1 MVIYGKKGVPMENID
16 LISSQISETKYL
28 SQDNTYRYRP
38 IMRFLYH
45 KYEEAQNWL
54 YKEEIYNAIKDYI
67 PNYQIEDLERDLDF
81 LVTNKN
87 LITYQDIKN
96 IQSIEEFKHKKYR
109 YQMTD
114 NAIEIERLTIYLEEM
129 EIKVASLSPKRFE
142 VLKKYLI
149 ELSNI
154 DFNNQTY
161 LKELWDRILDEFKDI
176 NQNYQDFLKKF
187 QESKTEE
194 LLQST
199 IFLEYKDK
207 MVQYLRD
214 FIQGYLNQ
222 VEYIKE
228 IISKFDSTF
237 DTQLISTL
245 VEYQKSIP
253 TNLNQNYNYD
263 KFTTIT
269 KNKWQNIKKWF
280 VNSKDQSEGDKMLAT
295 TGNIIT
301 QITKYANSLID
312 LHGNMVKRKEEYKY
326 LAKLFDQCPTLN
338 ECNLLSSQVF
348 GIDKVT
354 HFKGESKNYS
364 DSLINSYDIPS
375 IYIPVLPNTYKARE
389 AKKNMLIEDKTKSK
403 LETLKQYELQE
414 KNKKEEV
421 KKIIKDKL
429 ILLQEDVEMTKIQ
442 REYILDLISKY
453 GLNSTYKQ
461 ESVFGLKYKITINEN
476 KKCRMKCDDGI
487 LLMPSMTIE
496 FEGEIYE

>member
-154 DFNNQTY
+154 DFNNQTD

-269 KNKWQNIKKWF
+269 KNKWQNI
-280 VNSKDQSEGDKMLAT
+280 
-295 TGNIIT
+295 
-301 QITKYANSLID
+301 
-312 LHGNMVKRKEEYKY
+312 
-326 LAKLFDQCPTLN
+326 
-338 ECNLLSSQVF
+338 
-348 GIDKVT
+348 
-354 HFKGESKNYS
+354 
-364 DSLINSYDIPS
+364 
-375 IYIPVLPNTYKARE
+375 
-389 AKKNMLIEDKTKSK
+389 
-403 LETLKQYELQE
+403 
-414 KNKKEEV
+414 
-421 KKIIKDKL
+421 
-429 ILLQEDVEMTKIQ
+429 
-442 REYILDLISKY
+442 
-453 GLNSTYKQ
+453 
-461 ESVFGLKYKITINEN
+461 
-476 KKCRMKCDDGI
+476 
-487 LLMPSMTIE
+487 
-496 FEGEIYE
+496 